1 MPATQVPQKKS
12 PAPYVSQDR
21 YGHGRGSSAA
31 GCNISYQL
39 GRCLLEI
46 TLHTTSIF
54 ESDPQPPIMASS
66 LSAPASTPTTTNESS
81 NEKGMYY
88 LRFDIAD

>member
-1 MPATQVPQKKS
+1 M
-12 PAPYVSQDR
+12 YV
-21 YGHGRGSSAA
+21 YGFLALR
-31 GCNISYQL
+31 
-39 GRCLLEI
+39 
-46 TLHTTSIF
+46 TTSIF